1 MKKIALLLVV
11 LLGSGAIYYFRTLE
25 GRNAP
30 EPDAAY
36 YSGNLELRRV
46 NLSFRVGGKLSTFTV
61 EEGARVSR
69 GDRLAALDA
78 EPLAAEVA
86 IARASRDEARAVL
99 ECLENGARRQEL
111 EEAKALVREYEANL
125 ARATSEVARNEKLL
139 QTRAVSESAYEISI
153 ETRDVFESRLA
164 RSREAL
170 SLLEEGTRREEL
182 DAARATLAR
191 AEATLQKAEIAL
203 QDATLVAPNDGIL
216 LTRVAEPGAI
226 VALGQTVATLSLR
239 DSVWAYVYLVE
250 RDLGRIAQGARAE
263 IRTDS
268 SSRVYE
274 GRVGYISPEAEFTPK
289 TVETKELRTNL
300 VYRARIIVDDPD
312 DGLRQGAP
320 VDVKIEYVHAQG
332 SNELETAPGAE
343 ESSR

>member
-36 YSGNLELRRV
+36 YSGNIELRRV

-99 ECLENGARRQEL
+99 ERLENGARRQEL

-239 DSVWAYVYLVE
+239 
-250 RDLGRIAQGARAE
+250 ARAE

-320 VDVKIEYVHAQG
+320 VDVKIEYGHAQG